1 MAKKQNKKAETDA
14 TQNVE
19 TVEAEETKETKGTK
33 GTKEAEQVATVTAE
47 EYEALQKQ
55 KEELQKNADN
65 YKDMY
70 QRLMAE
76 FDNYKKRTIKE
87 REANQLDAK
96 ISVLTKLLPV
106 LDNIERAEA
115 SFEKD
120 ATVET
125 LKQGVE
131 MVFRQMKEVMDSEGV
146 EYIEAK
152 GVEFNPQVHNA
163 VMHIEDETCDDNIIV
178 EEFQKGYQCKG
189 KVIRHS
195 MVKVAN

>member
-33 GTKEAEQVATVTAE
+33 EAEQVATVTAE
-47 EYEALQKQ
+47 EYEALQKK

-163 VMHIEDETCDDNIIV
+163 VMHIEDETCDDNIII

>member
-1 MAKKQNKKAETDA
+1 MAKKQNKKAETEA
-14 TQNVE
+14 AQNVE
-19 TVEAEETKETKGTK
+19 TVETAEETKEASQ
-33 GTKEAEQVATVTAE
+33 AETVTAE
-47 EYEALQKQ
+47 EYEALQK
-55 KEELQKNADN
+55 KNEELQKNADN

-70 QRLMAE
+70 QRLLAE

-120 ATVET
+120 ATVDT

-163 VMHIEDETCDDNIIV
+163 VMHIEDDTCDDNIIV

>member
-1 MAKKQNKKAETDA
+1 MAKKQSKQAE
-14 TQNVE
+14 QE
-19 TVEAEETKETKGTK
+19 TVDKEVRQEMTEAAAEETKAPTI
-33 GTKEAEQVATVTAE
+33 E
-47 EYEALQKQ
+47 EYQTLLEQNA
-55 KEELQKNADN
+55 ELQKNADS

-70 QRLMAE
+70 QRLLAE

-96 ISVLTKLLPV
+96 ISVVSKLLPV

-115 SFEKD
+115 SLEKE
-120 ATVET
+120 TNVET

-131 MVFRQMKEVMDSEGV
+131 MVFRQMKDVMDSEGV
-146 EYIEAK
+146 EYIEAN
-152 GVEFNPQVHNA
+152 GVAFNPELHNA
-163 VMHIEDETCDDNIIV
+163 VMHIEDENYDTNVIV

>member
-33 GTKEAEQVATVTAE
+33 EAEQVATVTAE
-47 EYEALQKQ
+47 EYEALQKK

-131 MVFRQMKEVMDSEGV
+131 MVFRQMKEVMESEGV

-163 VMHIEDETCDDNIIV
+163 VMHIEDETCDDNIII

>member
-33 GTKEAEQVATVTAE
+33 EAEQVATVTAE
-47 EYEALQKQ
+47 EYEALQKK

-152 GVEFNPQVHNA
+152 GVDFNPQVHNA

>member
-1 MAKKQNKKAETDA
+1 MAKKQNKKVETEE

-19 TVEAEETKETKGTK
+19 TVETAEETKEASQAT
-33 GTKEAEQVATVTAE
+33 TVTAE
-47 EYEALQKQ
+47 EYEALQK
-55 KEELQKNADN
+55 KNEELQKNADN

-70 QRLMAE
+70 QRLLAE

-131 MVFRQMKEVMDSEGV
+131 MVFRQMKDVMDSEGV

-152 GVEFNPQVHNA
+152 GVEFDPQVHNA
-163 VMHIEDETCDDNIIV
+163 VMHIEDDTCDDNIIV

-189 KVIRHS
+189 KVLRHS

>member
-1 MAKKQNKKAETDA
+1 MAKKQNKNAEQEA
-14 TQNVE
+14 VQNEE
-19 TVEAEETKETKGTK
+19 TVKET
-33 GTKEAEQVATVTAE
+33 ATETTANVTAE
-47 EYEALQKQ
+47 EYEAVR
-55 KEELQKNADN
+55 KEADN

-76 FDNYKKRTIKE
+76 FDHYKKRTIKE
-87 REANQLDAK
+87 REGNQLDAK
-96 ISVLTKLLPV
+96 LSVLTKLLPV
-106 LDNIERAEA
+106 LDNMERAEA
-115 SFEKD
+115 SFTQE

-125 LKQGVE
+125 LKQGLE
-131 MVFRQMKEVMDSEGV
+131 MVFRQIKEVMDSEGV

-152 GVEFNPQVHNA
+152 GVEFDPQVHNA

-189 KVIRHS
+189 KVLRHS

>member
-19 TVEAEETKETKGTK
+19 TVEAEETKETK

-163 VMHIEDETCDDNIIV
+163 VMHIEDETCDDNIII

>member
-1 MAKKQNKKAETDA
+1 MAKKQNKKAEPEA

-19 TVEAEETKETKGTK
+19 TIETAEETKETK
-33 GTKEAEQVATVTAE
+33 EASQATTVTAE
-47 EYEALQKQ
+47 EYEALQK
-55 KEELQKNADN
+55 KNEELQKNADN

-70 QRLMAE
+70 QRLLAE

-131 MVFRQMKEVMDSEGV
+131 MVFRQMKDVMDSEGV

-152 GVEFNPQVHNA
+152 GVEFDPQVHNA
-163 VMHIEDETCDDNIIV
+163 VMHIEDDTCDDNIIV

-189 KVIRHS
+189 KVLRHS